1 MGDGV
6 MADLICLQFFYLQS
20 FCRKNACW
28 GTSLMSRCR
37 ACATTTRREV
47 RMPFVGTVMAKQSQ
61 SFGDVSPK
69 SALPLPDAVKV
80 K

>member
-1 MGDGV
+1 
-6 MADLICLQFFYLQS
+6 
-20 FCRKNACW
+20 
-28 GTSLMSRCR
+28 MSRFR
-37 ACATTTRREV
+37 ACAMTTRREV

-80 K
+80 R

>member
-1 MGDGV
+1 MLAGG
-6 MADLICLQFFYLQS
+6 LIDVALSCL
-20 FCRKNACW
+20 RDDDVA
-28 GTSLMSRCR
+28 
-37 ACATTTRREV
+37 RREV

-80 K
+80 R

>member
-1 MGDGV
+1 
-6 MADLICLQFFYLQS
+6 
-20 FCRKNACW
+20 
-28 GTSLMSRCR
+28 MSRCR
-37 ACATTTRREV
+37 ACAMTTRREV

-80 K
+80 R